1 MGCGRRLREPST
13 EQPAAAPATQLPSS
27 FADGRYQVR
36 RFVGEGA
43 KKRVF
48 EAHDT
53 LLDRDVAVALIKA
66 DGLDTLGRQRIIHEA
81 QALGRL
87 GSHPHIVS
95 VFDLGQHEGQP
106 FIVCELMAGDV
117 EGAMRDGV
125 GEPLPLA
132 RTLEITKDVCRG
144 LEFAHA
150 RNVVHRD
157 LKPANVGL
165 SQDGSA
171 KIEDFG
177 LAVSLDRSRM
187 TQHGMMIGTVSY
199 MPPEQALG
207 GEVTA
212 RSDLYA
218 LGAML
223 YEMVAGRPPFVGD
236 DPTAVI
242 SQHINTAPVAP
253 SWYTE
258 HCPPD
263 LEELILKL
271 LAKDPAERPA
281 SATDVL
287 EALER
292 VDPNQR
298 SESHSDSNVLNRLAR
313 GVFVGREAEL
323 DRLRKSFDEAFAGRG
338 SVVMVVGEPGI
349 GKTRSAQ
356 ELETYARIRGAQV
369 LWGAAHEGAGAPAYW
384 PWVQVGRAY
393 GSTHDITELAPDMEG
408 KQAVL
413 AGIFPE
419 LRAGANYVDPEP
431 LEDPEASQ
439 FRLFDSYA
447 TFVRAMAK
455 RSPLIIALDD
465 LHWADKPTLL
475 LLLHLARELS
485 RMRVLIV
492 CTYRDTDLV
501 RGHPLSEALATLNR
515 GAGFQR
521 VVLRGLSLDEV
532 ESYIRGVANVS
543 PARSVVERI
552 FEETEGNPF
561 FLSEVVNLMAQ
572 EGTLM
577 ADSVMDIAVPDGV
590 REALGRRLDRISEE
604 ANELLQVAAVI
615 GREFTYETLALLRED
630 DEDELLR
637 LIEQGLEARV
647 IEEMDRPGRYRFTHA
662 LMQETLLDE
671 LSTTRRVRL
680 HGHVGEAL
688 ERRFGGRADER
699 ASRLAQHFV
708 DAATLTARHAAKAV
722 HYSKLAAQQAEAQF
736 AWDEAAK
743 HYEDCLTLVS
753 EAEDGLGEDEA
764 TLLTTLGTCARN
776 GGDLR
781 GSWRSLMRAITVNRE
796 RGDASGIA
804 RATLEALRIDAP
816 PARHIQLARDALE
829 ALGSDE
835 PHLEAQLLAVMSEP
849 QRAVQGS
856 PEEGARVRARAQ
868 DLARTHGFEDVEAA
882 LVFADA
888 IQASMNSDFERAIAL
903 HAEAHARFAALGQV
917 RDAAIALQNR
927 AFNLLLSGD
936 LDSAGAGAEEALEYA
951 RLHHISFVEMV
962 ASDFIAGVF
971 LARCE
976 FEAFDALSEERGAN
990 AGYLLALMRA
1000 ARAEMAGDLD
1010 AAVALLPDP
1019 RIAGGY
1025 PMYLGQLHAGRARVM
1040 HNAGNG
1046 GRARE
1051 EFVRMR
1057 EAMTNNPTSRIVNG
1071 IALHGS
1077 VFGQLDEALPP
1088 LADEDFLRAVE
1099 ELRDPPGNFDPTGR
1113 GSERARAGLKL
1124 YGGLLDEAEAQYQQ
1138 ALAWCERERCPIEAG
1153 RCLQGL
1159 AEIAD
1164 RRGDSAEA
1172 MELLDRA
1179 GELFRQHG
1187 AKFYLDQ
1194 VITKKLEVQGVATR
1208 SQSQSI
1214 DAVSSYVQRERPD
1227 LRSHA
1232 APDGTVTLLF
1242 TDIVDSTPLTET
1254 LGDQRWVELLR
1265 EHNAIVRRQIA
1276 THDGYEVKTEG
1287 DGFMVAFGSAR
1298 RALQCAI
1305 DIQRAF
1311 AERNTSAEHPVD
1323 VRAGLHT
1330 GEVIRDAGD
1339 FYGRHVNLAAR
1350 IMGRARGS
1358 EILVSSLLHDL
1369 AAGGGEITFGD
1380 PRDLELKGIAETQ
1393 RVYAVEWRATE
1404 SVEP

>member
-1 MGCGRRLREPST
+1 MGCGRRLAETST
-13 EQPAAAPATQLPSS
+13 EQPAASTPAPQLPSS

-36 RFVGEGA
+36 RYLGEGA

-66 DGLDTLGRQRIIHEA
+66 EGLDTLGRQRIIHEA

-95 VFDLGQHEGQP
+95 VFDLGEHERQP

-117 EGAMRDGV
+117 EGAMR
-125 GEPLPLA
+125 ETEELLPLS
-132 RTLEITKDVCRG
+132 RTLEIAKDVCRG

-157 LKPANVGL
+157 LKPANIGL
-165 SQDGSA
+165 APDGSA

-187 TQHGMMIGTVSY
+187 TQHGMMVGTVSY

-207 GEVTA
+207 GEVTP

-263 LEELILKL
+263 LEELVLKL
-271 LAKDPAERPA
+271 LAKDPGERPS
-281 SATDVL
+281 SATEVL
-287 EALER
+287 EALDR

-313 GVFVGREAEL
+313 GVFVGRESEL
-323 DRLRKSFDEAFAGRG
+323 ERLRKSFDEAFAGRG
-338 SVVMVVGEPGI
+338 SVVMIVGEPGI
-349 GKTRSAQ
+349 GKTRSAL

-369 LWGAAHEGAGAPAYW
+369 LWGAAHEAAGAPAYW
-384 PWVQVGRAY
+384 PWVQVGRSY
-393 GSTHDITELAPDMEG
+393 GSANDITELAPDMDG

-419 LRAGANYVDPEP
+419 LRAGANFVEPEA

-439 FRLFDSYA
+439 FRLFDSYV

-475 LLLHLARELS
+475 LLQHLARELS

-532 ESYIRGVANVS
+532 ESYIRGVANVG
-543 PARSVVERI
+543 PARPVVERI

-615 GREFTYETLALLRED
+615 GREFTYETLALLGQR

-647 IEEMDRPGRYRFTHA
+647 IEEMGQPGRYRFTHA

-680 HGHVGEAL
+680 HGQVGEAL
-688 ERRFGGRADER
+688 EKRFGARADER

-753 EAEDGLGEDEA
+753 DAEDNLGEDEA

-776 GGDLR
+776 AGDYR
-781 GSWRSLMRAITVNRE
+781 ASWRSLMRAMTVYRQ
-796 RGDASGIA
+796 RDDGPGMAK
-804 RATLEALRIDAP
+804 ATLELLRIDAP
-816 PARHIQLARDALE
+816 PDRQVQLARDALE
-829 ALGSDE
+829 ALRGEE
-835 PHLEAQLLAVMSEP
+835 PYLEAQLLAVLCMPQFARGDPERTTRDR
-849 QRAVQGS
+849 QRA
-856 PEEGARVRARAQ
+856 EE
-868 DLARTHGFEDVEAA
+868 LALAHGYDDVEAQ
-882 LVFADA
+882 LVY
-888 IQASMNSDFERAIAL
+888 
-903 HAEAHARFAALGQV
+903 AEATRVAFLGRDFSRAVELHLEAHNKFARAGKV
-917 RDAAIALQNR
+917 RDAAIAKQYS
-927 AFNLLLSGD
+927 AFNVLLQGD
-936 LDSAGAGAEEALEYA
+936 LDQALTAAAESLAYA
-951 RLHHISFVEMV
+951 RQHHIHFVEMV
-962 ASDFIAGVF
+962 SSDFIAATL
-971 LARCE
+971 LARCD
-976 FEAFDALSEERGAN
+976 FEAFDTLSEERNAN
-990 AGYLLALMRA
+990 ESYLLSLMQA
-1000 ARAEMAGDLD
+1000 ARAEMMGDVER
-1010 AAVALLPDP
+1010 AVALLPDP
-1019 RIAGGY
+1019 RVGGGY
-1025 PMYLGQLHAGRARVM
+1025 PLYLAQIHAGRARVLL
-1040 HNAGNG
+1040 NAGHE
-1046 GRARE
+1046 GRAKE
-1051 EFVRMR
+1051 DFARMR
-1057 EAMTNNPTSRIVNG
+1057 EAMDNNPMSVTVEG
-1071 IALHGS
+1071 IPLTRPA
-1077 VFGQLDEALPP
+1077 FAPLDEALTI
-1088 LADEDFLRAVE
+1088 LADNAFIEAALKLGGTRFESV
-1099 ELRDPPGNFDPTGR
+1099 DPTGR
-1113 GSERARAGLKL
+1113 CSQRVIASLQL
-1124 YGGLLDEAEAQYQQ
+1124 YASQLDESQEQFEEALQ
-1138 ALAWCERERCPIEAG
+1138 WCERESCPIEAG

-1159 AEIAD
+1159 AEIAH

-1172 MELLDRA
+1172 MKLLDRA

-1194 VITKKLEVQGVATR
+1194 VITKKLEIQGVSSLDTR
-1208 SQSQSI
+1208 TSI
-1214 DAVSSYVQRERPD
+1214 DAVATFVQREQPD
-1227 LRSHA
+1227 LRPHA

-1242 TDIVDSTPLTET
+1242 TDIVDSTPLTER
-1254 LGDQRWVELLR
+1254 LGDERWMDLLR
-1265 EHNAIVRRQIA
+1265 EHNAIVRQQIA
-1276 THDGYEVKTEG
+1276 AHDGYEVKTEG

-1298 RALQCAI
+1298 RALQCAV
-1305 DIQRAF
+1305 DIQRSF
-1311 AERNTSAEHPVD
+1311 AERNGGAETPVE

-1330 GEVIRDAGD
+1330 GECIQDAGD
-1339 FYGRHVNLAAR
+1339 FYGKHVNLAAR
-1350 IMGRARGS
+1350 IASRARGS
-1358 EILVSSLLHDL
+1358 EILVSSLLREL
-1369 AAGGGEITFGD
+1369 AAGGGDKVTFGD
-1380 PRDLELKGIAETQ
+1380 PRDVDLKGIAEPQ
-1393 RVYAVEWRATE
+1393 RVYAVEWRDR
-1404 SVEP
+1404 